1 MQGNV
6 IYTSFKFQ
14 ADLYS
19 STCGRV
25 LQADLKLNVL
35 TFIDDHSLR
44 EWTPAFKSSH
54 PTLRT
59 VDVLAVDSMCGLL
72 LR

>member
-19 STCGRV
+19 TCGRV
-25 LQADLKLNVL
+25 LQADLRLNVL
-35 TFIDDHSLR
+35 TFVDDRS
-44 EWTPAFKSSH
+44 
-54 PTLRT
+54 
-59 VDVLAVDSMCGLL
+59 
-72 LR
+72 